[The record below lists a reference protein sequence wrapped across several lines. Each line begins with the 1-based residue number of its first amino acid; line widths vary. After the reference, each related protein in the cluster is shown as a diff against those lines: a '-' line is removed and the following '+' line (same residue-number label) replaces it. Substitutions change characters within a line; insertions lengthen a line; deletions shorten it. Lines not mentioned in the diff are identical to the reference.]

1 MSEHTRS
8 HTLLAVLGVV
18 LVVLLVVTPV
28 AAYTFPTSVF
38 TRRINTGVQQY
49 MSKYGYGASGVE
61 EMGSFLPALRSLN
74 LTPRPTPSDHPIPIP
89 TDAWKLTPTDL
100 W

>member
-8 HTLLAVLGVV
+8 HKLLAALGVV
-18 LVVLLVVTPV
+18 LVVLLVATPV
-28 AAYTFPTSVF
+28 AAQTFPGSIF

-49 MSKYGYGASGVE
+49 MKNYGYGASSIE
-61 EMGSFLPALRSLN
+61 EMGSFLPVIRSLN